1 VTGLNPFEAM
11 ILDGMVTV
19 QEANC
24 PEIEPKPDLAQRVM
38 ELREAH
44 DRAAAELCEALD
56 ALQDGILRD
65 ALNLAG
71 SQRAYQEGR
80 TAGRSEMARECI
92 QAIGDRMA
100 ALKGGT
106 LAHQALSAV
115 RQDMMRYVLP
125 L

>member
-1 VTGLNPFEAM
+1 MTELNPFEAM
-11 ILDGMVTV
+11 MLDGMVAV

-24 PEIEPKPDLAQRVM
+24 PEPEPKPDLAQRVM

-56 ALQDGILRD
+56 ALQDSILGD

-71 SQRAYQEGR
+71 SQRAYQSGR
-80 TAGRSEMARECI
+80 TDGHSEMARKCI
-92 QAIGDRMA
+92 NAIDERLQ
-100 ALKGGT
+100 ALKLGT
-106 LAHQALSAV
+106 LAHRELSAH
-115 RQDMMRYVLP
+115 RRDMMRYVLP